1 MPSAHRAGVRVRI
14 AAVVALAI
22 AGAAVGWLVGAGKT
36 AEASQVTFLGAA
48 EIGPNPFTP
57 PADVRGHTTV
67 KGAGPFG
74 GTGSNFVCD
83 RELLIR
89 RGEHRPARRRAWAK
103 AQGIAP
109 TRRAGAKDTRSPRP
123 STVVRATRVTNQGFK
138 ADHAVAFQASL
149 AAGPAVL
156 VASAGAS

>member
-22 AGAAVGWLVGAGKT
+22 AGAAVGWLIGAGKT

-74 GTGSNFVCD
+74 GTVSNFVCAQN
-83 RELLIR
+83 ELIR
-89 RGEHRPARRRAWAK
+89 FHDQRPARLRARDK
-103 AQGIAP
+103 VEGIA
-109 TRRAGAKDTRSPRP
+109 
-123 STVVRATRVTNQGFK
+123 
-138 ADHAVAFQASL
+138 
-149 AAGPAVL
+149 
-156 VASAGAS
+156 